1 MYYLEIFLTRLL
13 VLLFA
18 NYQLRGKENVPRS
31 GPLLVVANHL
41 SMADPPV
48 LGISLG
54 RRAIFM
60 AKEELFRNRF
70 TGFFVRQFGAFPV
83 YRERP
88 SPDAIRQASRVLKQG
103 KVLVMFPEGKRSKA
117 GGLDSGFF
125 GSALIAYHNQVPIL
139 PVGITG
145 TEKIRGL
152 WWIWRRPGLTFT
164 IGQPF
169 QLPVGQNALTRE
181 QLALYTDVIMRK
193 IAELLPEKY
202 QGNYCGAD
210 V

>member
-1 MYYLEIFLTRLL
+1 LYYIEIFLTRLL
-13 VLLFA
+13 VLLLTK
-18 NYQLRGKENVPRS
+18 YQVLGKKNVPRN

-41 SMADPPV
+41 SMVDPPV

-70 TGFFVRQFGAFPV
+70 AAFFVRQFGAFPV
-83 YRERP
+83 YRGRP
-88 SPDAIRQASRVLKQG
+88 SPDAMRQASRILQQG
-103 KVLVMFPEGKRSKA
+103 KVLVMFPEGKRSQS

-152 WWIWRRPGLTFT
+152 GWILRRPELTFT
-164 IGQPF
+164 IGRPF
-169 QLPVGQNALTRE
+169 QLSEGQKALTRE
-181 QLALYTDVIMRK
+181 ELALHTELIMKK

-202 QGNYCGAD
+202 RGNYCGVD
-210 V
+210 G